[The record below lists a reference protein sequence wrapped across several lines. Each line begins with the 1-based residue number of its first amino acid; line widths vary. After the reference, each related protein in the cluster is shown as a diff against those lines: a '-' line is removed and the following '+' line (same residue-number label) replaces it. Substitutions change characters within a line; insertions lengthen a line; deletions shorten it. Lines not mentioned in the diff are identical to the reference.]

1 MNTEAPVGVVAVD
14 TSKVAV
20 YGPQGQYY
28 GMKENAKMVMMFK
41 DLPLN
46 TPVYERPVELIGLS
60 DAERLELFYK
70 YVGESTM
77 GYPLCD
83 LDWINYAAAV
93 EMKLREKNGL

>member
-1 MNTEAPVGVVAVD
+1 MNSNCSMPEACPEHVHQLYTKKPSFV
-14 TSKVAV
+14 
-20 YGPQGQYY
+20 
-28 GMKENAKMVMMFK
+28 
-41 DLPLN
+41 
-46 TPVYERPVELIGLS
+46 GLS